1 MYSLLLPRGKTPL
14 RWLEK
19 STEKAKE
26 KHQERERIVY
36 HGGMARPLDLKVDR
50 SAKTT
55 LAEQV
60 RYGIATAIESGV
72 LEPGARLPSW
82 QDLAAQLGVA
92 RGTVRKAYEKLRA
105 AQLIVASRAAGTRV
119 APRPRRVVRREQP
132 PDPGSFLEIY
142 QEMTQGPAFFQMGVP
157 AAEIFPATLFAR
169 IRAKAVR
176 VEASAAPIYPDPR
189 GELELRREIAGY
201 LAIARGIDCSP
212 SQIIVTGGYGAGL
225 GLALQVLG
233 IEREKAWIE
242 DPGFPFTRKGLQ
254 LARVSLA
261 PIPVD
266 AGGMDI
272 DHGLRHAPDAKLVVV
287 TPGQQAPLGPTL
299 SLERRLRLLDWAAAS
314 GVWII
319 EDDYLS
325 ELQLAGRA
333 APALASLDRTGRV
346 IHIGS
351 FSKTI
356 SPTLRLG
363 FVVAPT
369 DLMGRFAEVA
379 ACLAPPPGPS
389 VQRATAEFMREGH
402 YLRHLRRMKRA
413 YSVKREALLAQL
425 RPHFDADN
433 VIAAGLAVLLR
444 LPDGTPDLAIAREM
458 LAFGMFPTPLSAW
471 HASAETSR
479 SGLLL
484 GVATSPTK
492 ELARS
497 CGRLV
502 DIIRRFS

>member
-1 MYSLLLPRGKTPL
+1 MTKPLNLSVDRSTKTPL
-14 RWLEK
+14 
-19 STEKAKE
+19 S
-26 KHQERERIVY
+26 
-36 HGGMARPLDLKVDR
+36 
-50 SAKTT
+50 
-55 LAEQV
+55 EQI
-60 RYGIATAIESGV
+60 RHGIATAIESGV

-82 QDLAAQLGVA
+82 QDLAVQLGVA
-92 RGTVRKAYEKLRA
+92 RGTVRTAYEKLNA
-105 AQLIVASRAAGTRV
+105 AQLIVASRATGTRV
-119 APRPRRVVRREQP
+119 TPRPRAVVKREQRP
-132 PDPGSFLEIY
+132 VPGSFMEIY

-157 AAEIFPATLFAR
+157 ATECFPATLFAR

-201 LAIARGIDCSP
+201 LAVARGIDCAP
-212 SQIIVTGGYGAGL
+212 AQVIVTGGYAAGL
-225 GLALQVLG
+225 GLALRVLRLEG
-233 IEREKAWIE
+233 EKAWME
-242 DPGFPFTRKGLQ
+242 EPGFPFTRKGLE
-254 LARVSLA
+254 LARLSLS
-261 PIPVD
+261 PVPVD
-266 AGGMDI
+266 AEGIDI
-272 DHGLRHAPDAKLVVV
+272 DHGLRHAPDAKLAVI

-314 GVWII
+314 GVWVI

-333 APALASLDRTGRV
+333 APALASLDRAGRV

-356 SPTLRLG
+356 SPTIRLG
-363 FVVAPT
+363 FIVAPI

-389 VQRATAEFMREGH
+389 VQLAIAEFMREGH
-402 YLRHLRRMKRA
+402 YLRHLRRLKRA
-413 YSVKREALLAQL
+413 YVAKRDNLLAQI
-425 RPHFDADN
+425 RPAFDADS
-433 VIAAGLAVLLR
+433 VMATGLAVLLR
-444 LPDGTPDLAIAREM
+444 LPDGAPDLTIAREI
-458 LAFGMFPTPLSAW
+458 LAFGMFPAPLSPW
-471 HASAETSR
+471 YASAGTSR

-492 ELARS
+492 GLARH
-497 CGRLV
+497 CDRLI